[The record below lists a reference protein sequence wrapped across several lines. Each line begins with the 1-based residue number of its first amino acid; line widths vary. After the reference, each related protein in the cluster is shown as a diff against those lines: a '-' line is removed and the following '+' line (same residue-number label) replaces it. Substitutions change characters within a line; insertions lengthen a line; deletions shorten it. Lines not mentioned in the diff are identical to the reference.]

1 MLASHPGA
9 FTAHRP
15 RKRSVA
21 EVLLVVLALV
31 AIATRI
37 TEIPTHPLAFV
48 RVALS
53 LAAVAFLLFGPGA
66 SFGKRAVAIIALEAA
81 LGFLTFALV
90 DAPFI
95 MEHQRQI
102 GMLAV
107 GLAEKVDRAERSRE
121 IGVR

>member
-1 MLASHPGA
+1 MVSHSGA
-9 FTAHRP
+9 FAAHRP

-21 EVLLVVLALV
+21 EVLLVVIALA
-31 AIATRI
+31 AIAPRI
-37 TEIPTHPLAFV
+37 MEIPTHPLVLV

-66 SFGKRAVAIIALEAA
+66 SFGKRAVAIIAFEAA
-81 LGFLTFALV
+81 LGFLTFAIV
-90 DAPFI
+90 DVPFI
-95 MEHQRQI
+95 VEHQRQI

-121 IGVR
+121 LGVR